1 MSDFHQGGVITTL
14 HRLGPNNL
22 DVLERDL
29 EKTAAMR
36 PVALVLPCLGSEF
49 DTDSIPRIIEELQ
62 QVRYLEEI
70 VIALGR
76 ASHERF
82 VTAKDLFRQLPTRST
97 VVWIESTRVQGLLQE
112 MEQRGL
118 AVNQDGKGRSAWM
131 AYGYLLARGQC
142 DVIALHDSDIL
153 TYRRDLLARLVYPV
167 ANPRLAFDFCKGYY
181 SRVTDKLH
189 GRATRLLVTPLVRA
203 LRRLVG
209 HDLPFLAFM
218 DSFRYPLA
226 GEFAMAADLAR
237 VNRIPGDWGL
247 EVGTL
252 AEIYRNLAPGRV
264 CQADLADTYE
274 HKHQALS
281 AEDPSR
287 GLMRMAVDV
296 TRSLLRTLAEEGVP
310 ISDALLKS
318 LPVTYTRVAHETM
331 ARYEND
337 AQINSLVFDAHEEG
351 QAVEAFAR
359 AIRLA
364 SDAYLSDPVGQPLIP
379 SWNRVL
385 AALPDIFDRLVAAV
399 DRDNA

>member
-22 DVLERDL
+22 DALERDL
-29 EKTAAMR
+29 EKTAALR
-36 PVALVLPCLGSEF
+36 PVALVLPCLASEF
-49 DTDSIPRIIEELQ
+49 DTGAIPRIIEELQ

-70 VIALGR
+70 VVALGR
-76 ASHERF
+76 ASGERF
-82 VTAKDLFRQLPTRST
+82 AAARKTFRQLPTRTT
-97 VVWIESTRVQGLLQE
+97 VVWIESTRTQGLLRE
-112 MEQRGL
+112 MEQKGL

-131 AYGYLLARGQC
+131 ACGYLLARGRC

-167 ANPRLAFDFCKGYY
+167 ANPRLGFDFCKGYY

-203 LRRLVG
+203 LKHLVG
-209 HDLPFLAFM
+209 EQPFLAFM

-226 GEFAMAADLAR
+226 GEFAMAANLAR
-237 VNRIPGDWGL
+237 VNRIRGDGGL

-252 AEIYRNLAPGRV
+252 AEVHRNVAPGRV

-281 AEDPSR
+281 ADDPTR
-287 GLMRMAVDV
+287 GVMRMAIDI
-296 TRSLLRTLAEEGVP
+296 TTSLLRTLAEEGVP

-318 LPVTYTRVAHETM
+318 LPVTYTRVARETM

-359 AIRLA
+359 AVRLA
-364 SDAYLSDPVGQPLIP
+364 SDAYLGDPVGPPLIP

-385 AALPDIFDRLVAAV
+385 AALPDVFDRLVAAV

>member
-14 HRLGPNNL
+14 HRLGAGNL
-22 DVLERDL
+22 DALEGDL
-29 EKTAAMR
+29 EKSASIR
-36 PVALVLPCLGSEF
+36 PVALVLPCLASEF
-49 DTDSIPRIIEELQ
+49 DTASISRILEELH

-70 VIALGR
+70 VVALGR
-76 ASHERF
+76 ADEERF
-82 VTAKDLFRQLPTRST
+82 VAARKRFQQLSTRST
-97 VVWIESTRVQGLLQE
+97 VVWMDSPHTQALLGE

-118 AVNQDGKGRSAWM
+118 AVDQDGKGRSAWM
-131 AYGYLLARGQC
+131 AYGYLLGRAQC
-142 DVIALHDSDIL
+142 DVIALHDADIL

-167 ANPRLAFDFCKGYY
+167 ANPRLGFDFCKGYY

-189 GRATRLLVTPLVRA
+189 GRATRLLMTPLIRA
-203 LRRLVG
+203 LGRVIGDER
-209 HDLPFLAFM
+209 PFLTFV

-252 AEIYRNLAPGRV
+252 AEVYRNVAPGRV
-264 CQADLADTYE
+264 CQSDLADVYE

-281 AEDPSR
+281 PDDPGK
-287 GLMRMAVDV
+287 GLMRMAVDI

-318 LPVTYTRVAHETM
+318 LPVTYTRVAHEMM

-337 AQINSLVFDAHEEG
+337 AQINSLLFDAHEEG

-364 SDAYLSDPVGQPLIP
+364 SDAYLADPVGQPLIP

-385 AALPDIFDRLVAAV
+385 AALPDMLDRLVAAV
-399 DRDNA
+399 DRDNL

>member
-1 MSDFHQGGVITTL
+1 
-14 HRLGPNNL
+14 
-22 DVLERDL
+22 
-29 EKTAAMR
+29 
-36 PVALVLPCLGSEF
+36 
-49 DTDSIPRIIEELQ
+49 
-62 QVRYLEEI
+62 
-70 VIALGR
+70 
-76 ASHERF
+76 
-82 VTAKDLFRQLPTRST
+82 
-97 VVWIESTRVQGLLQE
+97 
-112 MEQRGL
+112 
-118 AVNQDGKGRSAWM
+118 
-131 AYGYLLARGQC
+131 
-142 DVIALHDSDIL
+142 
-153 TYRRDLLARLVYPV
+153 
-167 ANPRLAFDFCKGYY
+167 
-181 SRVTDKLH
+181 VTDKLH

-264 CQADLADTYE
+264 CQADLADNYE